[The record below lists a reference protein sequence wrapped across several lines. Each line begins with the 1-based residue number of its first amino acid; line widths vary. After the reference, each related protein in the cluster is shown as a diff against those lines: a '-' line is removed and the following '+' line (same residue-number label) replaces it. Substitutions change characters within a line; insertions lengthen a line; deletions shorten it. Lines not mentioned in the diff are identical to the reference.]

1 MAFGQA
7 MLRHKICAPNSTC
20 VGPGVTAFF
29 PYRLQVSHLIPA
41 PGSLFKL
48 AADLRL
54 LISLLVYI
62 RRPIHQ
68 LWRWVRIIDFFG
80 EGWVVA
86 NVYHPTWAVL
96 GCTGAG
102 VTYWWDKTEA
112 RSPKRS
118 SGAARPVPGRQKR
131 EL

>member
-7 MLRHKICAPNSTC
+7 MWRHKICAANSTC

-29 PYRLQVSHLIPA
+29 LYRLQVSHLIPA

-62 RRPIHQ
+62 RRPFHQ
-68 LWRWVRIIDFFG
+68 LWG
-80 EGWVVA
+80 
-86 NVYHPTWAVL
+86 
-96 GCTGAG
+96 
-102 VTYWWDKTEA
+102 
-112 RSPKRS
+112 
-118 SGAARPVPGRQKR
+118 
-131 EL
+131 